1 MKIIRSDKLSVKVQ
15 QPEQREALDATLLV
29 YRNLVRDLMTVMM
42 THWPAL
48 GRFDGNA
55 VVKEIEQL
63 IHPTSK
69 RPEVRYPYFA
79 RRYYKFPSYL
89 RRVAIMDAAG
99 QVRSFNT
106 RFERWRAG
114 DRKKA
119 TVKPP
124 QLVCATNTYPALYRG
139 QCIRFNSDHSRAEIK
154 VVHRGDWVWMAFGL
168 AGDKRHIKQ
177 GRQLSPSLVNKR
189 GRYMLSVPVER
200 RVRLPSNADIDR
212 VLSVDVG
219 INTASTWAVIDA
231 SGTVHARG
239 FLGRSDKDREAR
251 LIARIQKA
259 ARQHTRHGCR
269 LPPGFCARDH
279 RRLRGLFDNA
289 AHQISRRIVG
299 AALAHGAQA
308 IVVEQLKGWRPT
320 AGRRRSG
327 LRQRFHRWFH
337 RLLVERIETKAAEAG
352 LRTLA
357 VYPRGTS
364 SQAFD
369 GSGKVRRD
377 KGNASLCTFPGGKR
391 YSTDLN
397 AAYNIAA
404 RGIVSIHRPA
414 REGQAGAGR
423 PKSASTPRSPVTL
436 SSLWP
441 TAMAAA

>member
-1 MKIIRSDKLSVKVQ
+1 MKIIRSDKLGVKVHR
-15 QPEQREALDATLLV
+15 PEQREALDATLAV

-48 GRFDGNA
+48 GRFEGNA
-55 VVKEIEQL
+55 IVKEVERL

-69 RPEVRYPYFA
+69 RPQVRYPYFA

-99 QVRSFNT
+99 QVRSFHT
-106 RFERWRAG
+106 RFDTWRCG
-114 DRKKA
+114 DRKHQNA
-119 TVKPP
+119 QPP
-124 QLVCATNTYPALYRG
+124 RLVCATNTFPALYQG
-139 QCIRFNSDHSRAEIK
+139 QCIRFDERYTEAAIK
-154 VVHRGDWVWMAFGL
+154 VFHRGDWVWMHFRLTGAHRYLGT
-168 AGDKRHIKQ
+168 GKQ
-177 GRQLSPSLVNKR
+177 RAPQLVAKR
-189 GRYMLSVPVER
+189 GRYTLSVPVER
-200 RVRLPSNADIDR
+200 PITLPRNADVDR

-219 INTASTWAVIDA
+219 INTAATWAVVDA
-231 SGTVHARG
+231 PGTVHARG
-239 FLGRSDKDREAR
+239 FLGRCDKDREAR

-289 AHQISRRIVG
+289 AHQISRRIVNE
-299 AALAHGAQA
+299 ALAHGAEA
-308 IVVEQLKGWRPT
+308 IIVEYLKGWRPR
-320 AGRRRSG
+320 AGRRRSP

-337 RLLVERIETKAAEAG
+337 RLLVDRIEAKATEAG
-352 LRTLA
+352 LRTRT

-369 GSGKVRRD
+369 GSGKVLRD
-377 KGNASLCTFPGGKR
+377 KGNARLCTFPSGKR
-391 YSTDLN
+391 YNADLN

-404 RGIVSIHRPA
+404 RGIVSIHRPT
-414 REGQAGAGR
+414 RESQAGAQR
-423 PKSASTPRSPVTL
+423 PKPAATPRSPVTL

-441 TAMAAA
+441 TATATA

>member
-1 MKIIRSDKLSVKVQ
+1 MKIIRSDKLGVKIQ
-15 QPEQREALDATLLV
+15 WPEQRNALDATLMM

-42 THWPAL
+42 THWSAL
-48 GRFDGNA
+48 GRFEDNA
-55 VVKEIEQL
+55 IVKEVERL

-69 RPEVRYPYFA
+69 RPHVRYPYFA

-106 RFERWRAG
+106 RFERWRDG
-114 DRKKA
+114 ERKKA
-119 TVKPP
+119 VAKPP
-124 QLVCATNTYPALYRG
+124 QLVCATNTYPALYQG
-139 QCIRFNSDHSRAEIK
+139 QCIRFDDAFANAAIK
-154 VVHRGDWVWMAFGL
+154 VFHQGDWVWMDFRLTGSRRHLGTGKQRAPTL
-168 AGDKRHIKQ
+168 AA
-177 GRQLSPSLVNKR
+177 KR

-200 RVRLPSNADIDR
+200 RITLPRNTAIDR

-219 INTASTWAVIDA
+219 INTAATWAVVDE

-239 FLGRSDKDREAR
+239 FLRRCDKDREAR

-279 RRLRGLFDNA
+279 RRLHGLFDNA
-289 AHQISRRIVG
+289 AHQISRRIVNE
-299 AALAHGAQA
+299 ALAYGAQA
-308 IVVEQLKGWRPT
+308 IVVEHLKGWRPR
-320 AGRRRSG
+320 AGKRRSP

-337 RLLVERIETKAAEAG
+337 RLLVDRIEAKATEAG
-352 LRTLA
+352 LRTLS

-369 GSGKVRRD
+369 GSGKVKRD
-377 KGNASLCTFPGGKR
+377 KDNASLCTFPGGKR
-391 YSTDLN
+391 YNADLN

-404 RGIVSIHRPA
+404 RGIVRIHRPT

-436 SSLWP
+436 SSLW
-441 TAMAAA
+441 AA